1 MYGSRVKER
10 ERRERMLRDFK
21 LGVFSMFVLVILVV
35 SFCWDRQTL
44 PDPVRPDSAATQNV
58 RVVFGPPPANGTSS
72 AAITHPADPPPGP
85 RGASGGAHVD
95 PAPSPPPERPQ
106 PEVRMVRYR
115 LRRNDTLVKL
125 ARRYYAGDWE
135 KWTLIRDAN
144 PGIKP
149 KKLRVGRVIKI
160 PVTVRRAGTALAAAP
175 G

>member
-1 MYGSRVKER
+1 
-10 ERRERMLRDFK
+10 
-21 LGVFSMFVLVILVV
+21 
-35 SFCWDRQTL
+35 
-44 PDPVRPDSAATQNV
+44 
-58 RVVFGPPPANGTSS
+58 
-72 AAITHPADPPPGP
+72 
-85 RGASGGAHVD
+85 
-95 PAPSPPPERPQ
+95 
-106 PEVRMVRYR
+106 MVRYR